1 MRGKFLQMQKFCKCS
16 IHWKSSR
23 VAHDVSKQRWVQQT
37 TCDTAKVQNPSINE
51 TQLNLSLYS
60 NSEKDVVANGFAL
73 LFGSLKD

>member
-1 MRGKFLQMQKFCKCS
+1 M
-16 IHWKSSR
+16 
-23 VAHDVSKQRWVQQT
+23 QQT